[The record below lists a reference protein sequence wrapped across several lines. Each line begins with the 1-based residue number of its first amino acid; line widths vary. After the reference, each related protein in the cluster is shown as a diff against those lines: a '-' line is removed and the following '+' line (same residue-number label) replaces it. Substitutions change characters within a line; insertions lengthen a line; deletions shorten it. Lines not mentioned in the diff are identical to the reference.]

1 MHMAQAKGR
10 ADGILLVTIFGLVVF
25 GIIMVGSASSVLGE
39 QFRGGDA
46 FYFLKHQSIY
56 GLLVGIIAFFIGFY
70 TPYHKLRTIAV
81 PAMIIA
87 LVLLV
92 LVFVPGLKI
101 VSGGSA
107 RWIGVGPITL
117 QPSELAKLGF
127 ILYLAALLEKKGS
140 EIKDFKKS
148 VVPFLVITS
157 VISLLIILQP
167 DIGTLF
173 TITAIGISMM
183 FSAGIRIRHLAFIG
197 LGGLA
202 GFSLLISTAHYR
214 LARLFVYLHPE
225 LDPQG
230 IGYQINQALLAVGT
244 GGLWGLGFGRSR
256 QKYSYLPEPAGD
268 SIFAVIAEELGFVR
282 VVLVLLAFAVIIYRG
297 YKIAETAPDMF
308 GRLLATGITSWILVQ
323 AFVNM
328 ASVMAITPLTGIPLP
343 FISYGGSALIALLFV
358 SGVLLNISK
367 YTSK

>member
-1 MHMAQAKGR
+1 MAHAKGR
-10 ADGILLVTIFGLVVF
+10 ADGILLVAIFGLVVF
-25 GIIMVGSASSVLGE
+25 GLIMVGSASSVLAE
-39 QFRGGDA
+39 QFRDDP
-46 FYFLKHQSIY
+46 FYFLKHQLLY
-56 GLLVGIIAFFIGFY
+56 GFLFGVVAFLIGFY
-70 TPYHKLRTIAV
+70 TPYTKLRTVAV
-81 PAMIIA
+81 PAILMA

-92 LVFVPGLKI
+92 LVFVPGLKV

-107 RWIGVGPITL
+107 RWIGVGPITV
-117 QPSELAKLGF
+117 QPSEIAKLGF
-127 ILYLAALLEKKGS
+127 ILYLAALLERKGS
-140 EIKDFKKS
+140 DIKDFKKS
-148 VVPFLVITS
+148 VVPFLVITG

-173 TITAIGISMM
+173 TITVIGATMV
-183 FSAGIRIRHLAFIG
+183 FSAGFRLRHLALIG
-197 LGGLA
+197 LGGVA
-202 GFSLLISTAHYR
+202 AFSILVSTAQYR

-268 SIFAVIAEELGFVR
+268 TIFAIMSEELGFIR
-282 VVLVLLAFAVIIYRG
+282 ILILLLTFAVIVYRG
-297 YKIAETAPDMF
+297 YKIAEAAPDTF
-308 GRLLATGITSWILVQ
+308 GRLLATGITSWILIQ

-328 ASVMAITPLTGIPLP
+328 ASVLAITPLTGIPLP
-343 FISYGGSALIALLFV
+343 FISYGGSALITLLFA

-367 YTSK
+367 HISK

>member
-1 MHMAQAKGR
+1 MPSNPSKHP
-10 ADGILLVTIFGLVVF
+10 DGILLVTIIGLVVF
-25 GIIMVGSASSVLGE
+25 GLIMVGSASSVLGE
-39 QFRGGDA
+39 QFRNDP
-46 FYFLKHQSIY
+46 FYFLKHQLLY
-56 GLLVGIIAFFIGFY
+56 GLLFGIIAFFVGLY
-70 TPYHKLRTIAV
+70 TPYGKLRKFAV
-81 PAMIIA
+81 PAILIA
-87 LVLLV
+87 IFLLI
-92 LVFVPGLKI
+92 LVFVPGLKV

-107 RWIGVGPITL
+107 RWIGIGPVTL

-127 ILYLAALLEKKGS
+127 ILYLAALLERKGAD
-140 EIKDFKKS
+140 IKDFKKS
-148 VVPFLVITS
+148 VVPFLVITA
-157 VISLLIILQP
+157 VISVLIILQP

-173 TITAIGISMM
+173 TITAIGLSMV
-183 FSAGIRIRHLAFIG
+183 FSAGFRIRHLAFIG
-197 LGGLA
+197 LA
-202 GFSLLISTAHYR
+202 GAAAFSLLVSTAHYR

-244 GGLWGLGFGRSR
+244 GGIWGLGFGRSR

-268 SIFAVIAEELGFVR
+268 SIFAIISEELGFIR
-282 VVLVLLAFAVIIYRG
+282 VTIVLLAFAVIIYRG
-297 YKIAETAPDMF
+297 YKIAEAAPDMF

-323 AFVNM
+323 TFVNI

-367 YTSK
+367 HTPS

>member
-1 MHMAQAKGR
+1 MAQVKGR
-10 ADGILLVTIFGLVVF
+10 ADGILLVTIFGIVVF
-25 GIIMVGSASSVLGE
+25 GIIMVGSASSVLGD
-39 QFRGGDA
+39 QFRGDA
-46 FYFLKHQSIY
+46 FYFLKHQSLY
-56 GLLVGIIAFFIGFY
+56 GLCVGIIAFLIGFY
-70 TPYHKLRTIAV
+70 TPYQKLRAIAV
-81 PAMIIA
+81 PAIVIA
-87 LVLLV
+87 LILLV
-92 LVFVPGLKI
+92 MVFIPGLKI

-107 RWIGVGPITL
+107 RWVGIGPITL

-127 ILYLAALLEKKGS
+127 ILYLAALLERKGS
-140 EIKDFKKS
+140 DIKDFKKS
-148 VVPFLVITS
+148 VVPFLIITT
-157 VISLLIILQP
+157 VISFLIILQP

-173 TITAIGISMM
+173 TITAIGLSMV
-183 FSAGIRIRHLAFIG
+183 FSAGFRIRHLAFIG
-197 LGGLA
+197 LA
-202 GFSLLISTAHYR
+202 GVAAFSLLISTAHYR

-282 VVLVLLAFAVIIYRG
+282 VVILLLAFAVIIYRG
-297 YKIAETAPDMF
+297 YKIAEAAPDMF

>member
-1 MHMAQAKGR
+1 MAHAKGR
-10 ADGILLVTIFGLVVF
+10 ADGVLLVTIFALVVF
-25 GIIMVGSASSVLGE
+25 GIIMVGSASSVLGD
-39 QFRGGDA
+39 QFRGDS

-56 GLLVGIIAFFIGFY
+56 GLLVGIIAFLIGFY
-70 TPYHKLRTIAV
+70 TPYQKLRVVAV
-81 PAMIIA
+81 PAIIIA

-92 LVFVPGLKI
+92 MVFIPGLKI

-107 RWIGVGPITL
+107 RWIGIGPITL

-127 ILYLAALLEKKGS
+127 ILYLAALLERKGS
-140 EIKDFKKS
+140 DIKDFKKS
-148 VVPFLVITS
+148 VVPFLIITAVVS
-157 VISLLIILQP
+157 VLIILQP

-173 TITAIGISMM
+173 TITAIGLSMV
-183 FSAGIRIRHLAFIG
+183 FSAGFRIRHLAFIG
-197 LGGLA
+197 LA
-202 GFSLLISTAHYR
+202 GAAAFSLLISTAHYR

-282 VVLVLLAFAVIIYRG
+282 VVILLLAFAVIIYRG
-297 YKIAETAPDMF
+297 YKIAEAAPDMF

-367 YTSK
+367 YTSR